1 MILDKSYFNSIRLD
15 TIRKKY
21 YDADTVDRLL
31 VDIRS
36 KADAMNRE
44 YVEMKAGFTEAEKA
58 AETLREENEDLRRKG
73 QTLSQEILSLRE
85 DLRAAQ
91 QQGEVLQE
99 GLALQERT
107 EAQQSVLLRRFE
119 ALLSEEKEA
128 HQKAVERLNERWKEL
143 LGTLGEADI
152 TPEDLGDKI
161 GMIAQELREIEEL

>member
-1 MILDKSYFNSIRLD
+1 MVLDKSYFNSIRLD

-44 YVEMKAGFTEAEKA
+44 YIEMKAGFTEAEKA
-58 AETLREENEDLRRKG
+58 AETLREENEDLRKKG

-85 DLRAAQ
+85 DLNAAR

-99 GLALQERT
+99 GLALQEKA
-107 EAQQSVLLRRFE
+107 EAQQSALVGQFE

-128 HQKAVERLNERWKEL
+128 HRKAIDRLNDRWKEL
-143 LGTLGEADI
+143 LETLEEAEAP
-152 TPEDLGDKI
+152 PEDLNDKI
-161 GMIAQELREIEEL
+161 GMIAREVREIEEL